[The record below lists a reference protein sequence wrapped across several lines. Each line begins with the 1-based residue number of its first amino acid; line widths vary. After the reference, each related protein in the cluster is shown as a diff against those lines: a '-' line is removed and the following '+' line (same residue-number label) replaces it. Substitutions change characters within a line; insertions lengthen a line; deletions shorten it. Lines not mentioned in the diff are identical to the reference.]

1 MTGQKKR
8 SLSLKERR
16 AGPYGSARR
25 SLGRRSAERERGS
38 KVMLFLP
45 PACGTGSIR
54 AYTEAK
60 TSFAHWAT
68 LSGYTV
74 YT

>member
-1 MTGQKKR
+1 MSAGQALTG
-8 SLSLKERR
+8 LPGAL
-16 AGPYGSARR
+16 
-25 SLGRRSAERERGS
+25 LGRRSAERERGS